1 MIKRI
6 HANEVH
12 YIVKLEEV
20 MKLLK
25 IPNKPD
31 SDFKD
36 VIYNSQTKLFTF
48 IQIEKVY

>member
-1 MIKRI
+1 MIKRV

-25 IPNKPD
+25 IPDKPD
-31 SDFKD
+31 TDFID
-36 VIYNSQTKLFTF
+36 VVYDSQSELFTF
-48 IQIEKVY
+48 KQVEIVD